1 MKKLSL
7 HIFLLLLWCNIGFS
21 NDIKEFE
28 IDGIKIYDNI
38 YDILTDE
45 IISENIEKIKDSKL
59 YGGNKEFPWLLI
71 NPNKIIDQSKVL
83 NNYDFIKI
91 HYKKKDNQIHLIS
104 GTTYFGD
111 LDMRQ
116 CINNLNSIKFRLDN
130 IYNSPLK
137 RNETG
142 IIPHSSTRLIGATL
156 KSVSY
161 TYPDFGIRIIC
172 YDFTEYKNFS
182 GPKNRSIRFELQ
194 GYTHELSSWVNKN
207 NN

>member
-7 HIFLLLLWCNIGFS
+7 HFFLLLLWCNIGFS

-104 GTTYFGD
+104 GTTYFGN

-116 CINNLNSIKFRLDN
+116 CINNLNSFKFRLDN

-142 IIPHSSTRLIGATL
+142 LIPHSSTRLIGATL

>member
-130 IYNSPLK
+130 IYNSPLN

>member
-7 HIFLLLLWCNIGFS
+7 HVFLLLLWCNIGFS

-71 NPNKIIDQSKVL
+71 NPDKIIDQSKC

-91 HYKKKDNQIHLIS
+91 HYKK
-104 GTTYFGD
+104 
-111 LDMRQ
+111 R
-116 CINNLNSIKFRLDN
+116 
-130 IYNSPLK
+130 
-137 RNETG
+137 
-142 IIPHSSTRLIGATL
+142 
-156 KSVSY
+156 
-161 TYPDFGIRIIC
+161 
-172 YDFTEYKNFS
+172 
-182 GPKNRSIRFELQ
+182 
-194 GYTHELSSWVNKN
+194 
-207 NN
+207 

>member
-7 HIFLLLLWCNIGFS
+7 HFFLLLLWCNIGFS

-104 GTTYFGD
+104 GTTYFGN

-116 CINNLNSIKFRLDN
+116 CINNLNSFKFRLDN
-130 IYNSPLK
+130 IYNLPLK

>member
-7 HIFLLLLWCNIGFS
+7 HVFLLLLWCNIGFS

-71 NPNKIIDQSKVL
+71 NPDKIIDQSKVL

-91 HYKKKDNQIHLIS
+91 HYKKDNQIHLIS
-104 GTTYFGD
+104 GTTYFGN

-116 CINNLNSIKFRLDN
+116 CINNLNSFKFRLDN
-130 IYNSPLK
+130 IYNTPLK